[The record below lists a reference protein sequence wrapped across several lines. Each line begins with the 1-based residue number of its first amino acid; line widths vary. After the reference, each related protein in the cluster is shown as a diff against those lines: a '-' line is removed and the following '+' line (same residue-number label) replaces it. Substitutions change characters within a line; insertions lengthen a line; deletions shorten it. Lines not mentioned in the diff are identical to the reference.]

1 MADEAIGEDLG
12 DELEIE
18 SKPKG
23 GLSGKK
29 LVLFVLLPV
38 LLLGGGGAGAYFLG
52 FLDPLLGVEEH
63 LAEGED
69 AEAPGTSASS
79 AFFYD
84 LPEMLV
90 NLQSNGRKASYLKI
104 SIALELVEEESV
116 QAVESVVPRIVDNF
130 QVYLRGLR
138 IEDLEGSAGLQR
150 LREELLLRVNTAAKG
165 EHVSDVLF
173 KEMLIQ

>member
-12 DELEIE
+12 DGLEIE
-18 SKPKG
+18 SKPKR

-29 LVLFVLLPV
+29 LVLFVLLPL
-38 LLLGGGGAGAYFLG
+38 LLLGGGGSGAYLLG
-52 FLDPLLGVEEH
+52 FLDPLLGVEESM
-63 LAEGED
+63 AEGEGMQG
-69 AEAPGTSASS
+69 AEASASS

-104 SIALELVEEESV
+104 SIALELIDEDSAS
-116 QAVESVVPRIVDNF
+116 AVESVVPRIVDNF

-138 IEDLEGSAGLQR
+138 IEDLQGTAGLQR
-150 LREELLLRVNTAAKG
+150 LREVLLLRVNTAAKG
-165 EHVSDVLF
+165 EIVSDVLF

>member
-12 DELEIE
+12 DDLEIE

-29 LVLFVLLPV
+29 LVLFVLLPL

-52 FLDPLLGVEEH
+52 FLDPLLGVEEPV
-63 LAEGED
+63 AEGEGAEEPEAD
-69 AEAPGTSASS
+69 ASTAI
-79 AFFYD
+79 FYD

-104 SIALELVEEESV
+104 SIALELVDEDSV
-116 QAVESVVPRIVDNF
+116 QAVETVVPRIIDNF

-138 IEDLEGSAGLQR
+138 IEDLQGTAGLER

-165 EHVSDVLF
+165 KHVSDVLF